1 MCWNCP
7 GNPDET
13 RATLIDLAISDDQ
26 RQILDAIDSL
36 AKPYSAVPLHDAG
49 FALTSDALDRELADN
64 GFLDVIAM
72 DLGAVTAA
80 LVVERLA
87 RLPFAVEVAATA
99 LVRPLLDPDLPRPL
113 CLVEQA
119 QLHAPLRFLKP
130 GATVVVVGDDGV
142 RSFTAMPEHIRD
154 AGAEVLFAYPMA
166 YISALPNE
174 MRRHDVSAGIVRA
187 AWRVGLAA
195 EAAGLLAG
203 ALASTVTYISE
214 RQQFGRPLATFQA
227 LRHRMAEAQVLTNG
241 VYWLALKAAS
251 SGDAGDAA
259 LAALHA
265 QEAAKRVTYDF
276 HQFLGAMGMTLE
288 HPLHLWTYRLKAL
301 TSEQGGRGEQALAA
315 AAAIWGV

>member
-1 MCWNCP
+1 M
-7 GNPDET
+7 
-13 RATLIDLAISDDQ
+13 DLAISEDQ

-36 AKPYSAVPLHDAG
+36 AKPYAAVPLHDTG
-49 FALTSDALDRELADN
+49 FALVSDALDAELAEN
-64 GFLDVIAM
+64 GFLDVMAM
-72 DLGAVTAA
+72 ELGAATAV

-87 RLPFAVEVAATA
+87 RLPFALEAAATA
-99 LVRPLLDPDLPRPL
+99 LVRPLLDPELPRPL
-113 CLVEQA
+113 CLIEEGSWR
-119 QLHAPLRFLKP
+119 APLRFLKP
-130 GATVVVVGDDGV
+130 GATVVVVGDGGV
-142 RSFTAMPEHIRD
+142 RSFTAGAEHIRN
-154 AGAEVLFAYPMA
+154 AGDEVLFAYPMA
-166 YISALPNE
+166 YLTVLPSE
-174 MRRHDVSAGIVRA
+174 MRSHDVSADVVRA

-214 RQQFGRPLATFQA
+214 RKQFGRPLATFQA

-301 TSEQGGRGEQALAA
+301 TSELGGRGEQALAA
-315 AAAIWGV
+315 AEAIWG